1 MPIVKIKPKEKLRIG
16 FIHPDLGIGGA
27 ERLVVDAAV
36 SLQRLGHEVVMFT
49 SRHDPNRCFEE
60 TRDGT
65 LQVHVLGSSLPRS
78 LHPKFP
84 MTIIFSILR
93 SLLLT
98 FLLCTSLVMPDPP
111 TFMNPLSPLKGFD
124 VFIVDQQSVC
134 VPFLRLLTG
143 SRVLFYC
150 HFPDKLLSGGWEISV
165 DHKGEGKNQRVER
178 QKGDRGVGLLKRV
191 YRWPIDKLEEYT
203 TGQSDIVVSNSQ
215 FTSRVYARAF
225 PSLAKRPPR
234 VIYPCIDVE
243 AYQRPSSASSRK
255 GKGKAN
261 EDQDVT
267 LVDSDRATILSFN
280 RFEAKK
286 NTALA
291 IRSFIK
297 LRDDHLVSET
307 EFGNLRLVLGGG
319 YDEDEL
325 DNVQTLASLQSL
337 CESFGLRYHV
347 LNSPPPGSG
356 STVASSASPPSD
368 VQVLFIL
375 NFSNAQRA
383 HLLSS
388 PHTKCLLYTPANEHF
403 GIVPVEAMAC
413 GLPVLAADSG
423 GPTETIVDLTSTLND
438 GDSAGTGMLRP
449 PIPEEWSKALARL
462 INLSPEER
470 EKISTAARR
479 RVEDK
484 FSIATL
490 GKELDTA
497 CKDAMKMGDL
507 HQKIAD
513 ILIWGGA
520 GLMAFAAVGLA
531 VIVYV
536 QAGD

>member
-1 MPIVKIKPKEKLRIG
+1 MPIIKIKPKEKLRIG

-49 SRHDPNRCFEE
+49 SRHDPKRCFEE

-78 LHPKFP
+78 LHPNYP

-98 FLLCTSLVMPDPP
+98 FLLWSSIVMPDPP
-111 TFMNPLSPLKGFD
+111 TFINPLSPMKGFD
-124 VFIVDQQSVC
+124 VFVVDQQSVC
-134 VPFLRLLTG
+134 VPLLRLLTG

-165 DHKGEGKNQRVER
+165 DKNGQGGQSVER
-178 QKGDRGVGLLKRV
+178 QKGGQGGAGLLKRL

-203 TGQSDIVVSNSQ
+203 TGQSDIVVSNSH

-234 VIYPCIDVE
+234 VIYPCIDVQ
-243 AYQRPSSASSRK
+243 AYQPSSKKS
-255 GKGKAN
+255 KGKAK
-261 EDQDVT
+261 EDQGVS
-267 LVDSDRATILSFN
+267 LIESDRPTILSFN

-286 NTALA
+286 NAALA

-297 LRDDHLVSET
+297 LRDDRLISES
-307 EFGNLRLVLGGG
+307 EFDSLRLVLGGG
-319 YDEDEL
+319 YDDDEV
-325 DNVQTLASLQSL
+325 DNVTTLASLKSL
-337 CESFGLRYHV
+337 CDSFGLKYHI
-347 LNSPPPGSG
+347 LNSSSSSPSGKTTTTRPPP
-356 STVASSASPPSD
+356 D

-375 NFSNAQRA
+375 NFSNAQRT
-383 HLLSS
+383 HLLTS

-403 GIVPVEAMAC
+403 GIVPIEAMAC

-423 GPTETIVDLTSTLND
+423 GPTETIVDLGSTSD
-438 GDSAGTGMLRP
+438 EGTGTGLLRSP
-449 PIPEEWSKALARL
+449 NAEEWSKALAQL
-462 INLSPEER
+462 INLSLEER
-470 EKISTAARR
+470 EKISSAARK

-484 FSIATL
+484 FSIDTL
-490 GKELDTA
+490 GKELDIA
-497 CKDAMKMGDL
+497 CKDAMKMRDL

-536 QAGD
+536 SAGD

>member
-1 MPIVKIKPKEKLRIG
+1 MPIIKIKPKEKLRIG

-36 SLQRLGHEVVMFT
+36 ALQRLGHEVVMFT
-49 SRHDPNRCFEE
+49 SRHDPKRCFEE

-134 VPFLRLLTG
+134 VPWLRLLTG
-143 SRVLFYC
+143 SKVLFYC
-150 HFPDKLLSGGWEISV
+150 HFPDKLLSGGWEINV
-165 DHKGEGKNQRVER
+165 DKDGQSQSVER
-178 QKGDRGVGLLKRV
+178 GRGGTSVGLLKRL

-243 AYQRPSSASSRK
+243 AYRPSSKK
-255 GKGKAN
+255 GKGKAK
-261 EDQDVT
+261 EDHGVS
-267 LVDSDRATILSFN
+267 LVESDRPTVLSFN

-286 NTALA
+286 NAALA

-297 LRDDHLVSET
+297 LRDDRLIPET
-307 EFGNLRLVLGGG
+307 EFDNLRLVLGGG
-319 YDEDEL
+319 YDEDEV
-325 DNVQTLASLQSL
+325 DNVQTLASLKSL
-337 CESFGLRYHV
+337 CESFGLKYHV
-347 LNSPPPGSG
+347 LNSASSG
-356 STVASSASPPSD
+356 SNAKTTSTAPPSD

-375 NFSNAQRA
+375 NFSNAQRT
-383 HLLSS
+383 HLLTS
-388 PHTKCLLYTPANEHF
+388 PQTKCLLYTPANEHF

-423 GPTETIVDLTSTLND
+423 GPTETIVDLASSSDL
-438 GDSAGTGMLRP
+438 DSGAGTGLLRP
-449 PIPEEWSKALARL
+449 PNADDWSKALAQL
-462 INLSPEER
+462 IDLSAEER
-470 EKISTAARR
+470 EKISGAARK
-479 RVEDK
+479 RVGDK

-507 HQKIAD
+507 HDKIAD
-513 ILIWGGA
+513 LLIWGGA

-536 QAGD
+536 SAGD